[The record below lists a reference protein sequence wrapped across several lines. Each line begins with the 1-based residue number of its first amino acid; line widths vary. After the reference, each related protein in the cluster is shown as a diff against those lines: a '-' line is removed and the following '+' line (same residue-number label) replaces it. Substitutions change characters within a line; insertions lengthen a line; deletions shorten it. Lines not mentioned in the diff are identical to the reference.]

1 MQRFVPSIRRSAA
14 CATSARA
21 AGAGSTPVV
30 PGIYVGR
37 LGTESSVFRVAH
49 DDRGVTYDTNPP
61 HACCSMRAEP
71 SAKQAMA
78 PPYYFTFACVFSVWP
93 IATAWH
99 KEASRVGWRCVS
111 ATVACVVCGLVLNR
125 RACTNRCMSPA
136 FTESAT

>member
-49 DDRGVTYDTNPP
+49 DDRGVTRVRPAVKKYEAETDRGGPP
-61 HACCSMRAEP
+61 DAGRSTLNT
-71 SAKQAMA
+71 S
-78 PPYYFTFACVFSVWP
+78 
-93 IATAWH
+93 
-99 KEASRVGWRCVS
+99 EAGS
-111 ATVACVVCGLVLNR
+111 TVLNR
-125 RACTNRCMSPA
+125 RCAGHAPCTGAEPC
-136 FTESAT
+136 FY

>member
-61 HACCSMRAEP
+61 HACCGMRAEP
-71 SAKQAMA
+71 SAKQ
-78 PPYYFTFACVFSVWP
+78 
-93 IATAWH
+93 WH
-99 KEASRVGWRCVS
+99 HRTTSRS
-111 ATVACVVCGLVLNR
+111 L
-125 RACTNRCMSPA
+125 A
-136 FTESAT
+136 FFRFGQ